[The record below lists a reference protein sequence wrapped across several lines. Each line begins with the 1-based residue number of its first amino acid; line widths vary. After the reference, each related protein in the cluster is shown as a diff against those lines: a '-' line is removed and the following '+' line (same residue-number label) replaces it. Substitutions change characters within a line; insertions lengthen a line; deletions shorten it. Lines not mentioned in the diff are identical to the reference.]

1 MLLGVGGG
9 GTVTGSPSAHYTMA
23 TDSCVTC
30 HLGTSANHTFAAN
43 VSTCT
48 ACHADAKDFDIN
60 GTRTAIEEKYNALA
74 TALKEAGLLDAN
86 GSPIAAKNTD
96 EAKAFPL
103 WVYGYIMEDGSMG
116 IHNPKYAM
124 DLLDAALAALGK

>member
-1 MLLGVGGG
+1 
-9 GTVTGSPSAHYTMA
+9 MA